1 MLELQQMY
9 EKLKLFENMT
19 ESEIKALHPTVK
31 NYNKGEFIVYEG
43 DSVQAIGLIL
53 SGRIQVF
60 STFEDGSKNIIL
72 SGSEGFLFGES
83 LAILN
88 IPTYPVS
95 VIAEEKTR
103 ILFLSKTVLK
113 NACHTFLLNLMRIT
127 ALSNINYRNDITM
140 LKQKT
145 TRAKIMFFLKNEAK
159 KNKSDSFT
167 IEYDRQG
174 LADYLGVERSAMSA
188 ELGKLVKDGFIK
200 TRKNHFEI
208 IRISSDKI

>member
-1 MLELQQMY
+1 
-9 EKLKLFENMT
+9 
-19 ESEIKALHPTVK
+19 
-31 NYNKGEFIVYEG
+31 
-43 DSVQAIGLIL
+43 
-53 SGRIQVF
+53 
-60 STFEDGSKNIIL
+60 
-72 SGSEGFLFGES
+72 
-83 LAILN
+83 
-88 IPTYPVS
+88 
-95 VIAEEKTR
+95 
-103 ILFLSKTVLK
+103 
-113 NACHTFLLNLMRIT
+113 MRIT